1 MAAFDEIK
9 DQIIIFFSL
18 RSLFFVHPDARFM
31 NLSEFVPLVNRFW
44 AADTVG
50 QEENS
55 ASKIEKNGF
64 AESSRRTEPISEST
78 LLKTSLSL
86 CPVVL
91 SIAM

>member
-1 MAAFDEIK
+1 MSMAAFDEIK

-50 QEENS
+50 
-55 ASKIEKNGF
+55 
-64 AESSRRTEPISEST
+64 
-78 LLKTSLSL
+78 
-86 CPVVL
+86 
-91 SIAM
+91 

>member
-31 NLSEFVPLVNRFW
+31 NLSDFVPLVNRFW

-50 QEENS
+50 
-55 ASKIEKNGF
+55 
-64 AESSRRTEPISEST
+64 
-78 LLKTSLSL
+78 
-86 CPVVL
+86 
-91 SIAM
+91 